1 MGIPPNDRDKISER
15 RQWQSVSDAVVALE
29 SAGLD

>member
-1 MGIPPNDRDKISER
+1 MGVPPNDRDKISEGK
-15 RQWQSVSDAVVALE
+15 QWQSVSDAVVALE